1 MTTPSDQPSVG
12 PAINYGNPALNPG
25 TEAFAQDPVLSM
37 LWQAP
42 PSFTGTGESASGNG
56 GSAPSAPPVTVDL
69 GTLQAAEQAMVGAE
83 SQLVADYTELS
94 AEVAQAVA
102 SDSFFGQ
109 QAIYYNNDTSNS
121 EYNHSVSGTQ
131 AQPDT
136 GLQTGATDY
145 YDQIAPA
152 MTQVLAMIAAT
163 AETLGMFTAA
173 INNAGQAYTFADK
186 SSSISGNDGAVT

>member
-1 MTTPSDQPSVG
+1 VTTPSDQPSFG
-12 PAINYGNPALNPG
+12 PAINYVNPALNPG

-42 PSFTGTGESASGNG
+42 PPFTGTAESAAGSG
-56 GSAPSAPPVTVDL
+56 GSAPSSPAVTVDL
-69 GTLQAAEQAMVGAE
+69 GTLQAAEQAMLGAE
-83 SQLVADYTELS
+83 SQMVADYSQLT
-94 AEVAQAVA
+94 AEVAEAVA

-109 QAIYYNNDTSNS
+109 QAIYYNNDTSNA
-121 EYNHSVSGTQ
+121 EYNHSVSGPQ

-136 GLQTGATDY
+136 GLQTGASDY
-145 YDQIAPA
+145 YAQIAPA

-163 AETLGMFTAA
+163 AEALGMFTAA

-186 SSSISGNDGAVT
+186 SSSIGDAQAQ